1 MERKGC
7 DDLQDE
13 FSPCWYVHSS
23 MFEVHSSI
31 DHVRL
36 LYHRIVVVNHRS
48 VIYKLLLVVRNDDVR
63 HRFDSID
70 LSIVEYFRVHPI
82 ISFVNHEP
90 FKKTLIDRMKN
101 QSIFT

>member
-1 MERKGC
+1 
-7 DDLQDE
+7 
-13 FSPCWYVHSS
+13 
-23 MFEVHSSI
+23 
-31 DHVRL
+31 
-36 LYHRIVVVNHRS
+36 
-48 VIYKLLLVVRNDDVR
+48 LLLVVRNDDVR

-90 FKKTLIDRMKN
+90 FKKTLINRMKN